1 VTGAA
6 ILPLMVLDVVISIAT
21 RLPGGSA
28 VEAPAPL
35 QLVAQLVG
43 KCYSSRSDGFML
55 GGKSSVRLNPHK
67 QVRLARLLL
76 DRSCDAPIT
85 IEDLSR
91 EVALSPYYLIR
102 AFRHVYKQTPH
113 QYLVG
118 QRIARAKEL
127 LRNSDLSI
135 TEICAAVG
143 FESLGSFSTLF
154 RKVAGLSPRAYRISS
169 QPTPNPTYI
178 PLCACWLH
186 GIKDQPDL

>member
-1 VTGAA
+1 MTAFCW
-6 ILPLMVLDVVISIAT
+6 
-21 RLPGGSA
+21 
-28 VEAPAPL
+28 E
-35 QLVAQLVG
+35 
-43 KCYSSRSDGFML
+43 
-55 GGKSSVRLNPHK
+55 KSSVRLNPHK

-76 DRSCDAPIT
+76 DRSYDAPIT
-85 IEDLSR
+85 IGDLSR

-135 TEICAAVG
+135 TEICVAVG

-154 RKVAGLSPRAYRISS
+154 SKVAGISPSAYRDSCH
-169 QPTPNPTYI
+169 PTSTPAYI
-178 PLCACWLH
+178 PFCVCLLH
-186 GIKDQPDL
+186 GIED